1 MSVST
6 GENPLGGR
14 LLRPVLARIAGR
26 FRARGVR
33 ANRMLLA
40 GAFLVCVASLT
51 REPSP
56 DLLVGMDLESP
67 IATREVRAAF
77 YYEAPDIQLTQ
88 EARELEMA
96 KVPDYYRV
104 DPEKVNAQLLAL
116 REKIARLRE
125 ARGAVLEALPP
136 AAAPPVSDQ
145 SPAAAERAARAV
157 AVRLRESGDW
167 ADMPDADLLAPWLL
181 PDKNSLSGR
190 PAGAPEAGPEGLA
203 ALPEPAP
210 PTFFDADRLGSMAL
224 AALEEVLNAGVRGA
238 QLAEAQ
244 RQRRVVVWRQERS
257 GPDTQEGAEVEYGNV
272 PTVADAVEALGARLV
287 TMAKRATQEQS
298 NLTEADYARIQ
309 EAVMAVCG
317 PLVAPTL
324 SEDMVAAT
332 AARARAAESVPPVMK
347 GVEAGEIIQ
356 DRGKRWTKQ
365 SRSDAQ
371 TYLGIIQRE
380 ERPLLRVVNTL
391 FSNIILT
398 LISFAALYKLCA
410 PPGAPVS
417 GRARP
422 GDGPPQFAV
431 ALTMLCMVLVMG
443 RVTSYFEPS
452 GFVLPVA
459 AGAILCAILVGA
471 QTAAFFSAVAA
482 VLVSAQYQYNWRL
495 MLVAW
500 AMALAGAL
508 TVRRVRRR
516 GDMTA
521 ASLAAMAAGFTAAVA
536 VTLSTESLLAESF
549 LRRLML
555 ILLNGGFC
563 MMAVPGL
570 LSPLERFFG
579 LTTDITL
586 LEYSDL
592 NSPILADL
600 AMKAPATYAHSLF
613 LGQIAERAA
622 DAIGANGLLARV
634 CAYYHDI
641 GKSLNAES
649 FTENQSGRN
658 VHDTLSPAES
668 AVVIRDHVAR
678 GVEIARRAGLPRVI
692 VDGIIEHHGTNRIS
706 FFYEKAVE
714 RTGGENVDEAAFRYP
729 GPRPQ
734 RPETAILM
742 IGDAAES
749 GVRSLDA
756 PTEAQVLAFV
766 RGILD
771 SRSRD
776 GQFDECDLTL
786 KQLNTIAEI
795 TARTIMSALHTR
807 IKYPTSPMIPAAG
820 AARAAAKEKT
830 A

>member
-1 MSVST
+1 MSIST
-6 GENPLGGR
+6 GENPLSGR
-14 LLRPVLARIAGR
+14 LLRPVLARVAGR

-40 GAFLVCVASLT
+40 AAFLVCAASLT
-51 REPSP
+51 REPSR
-56 DLLVGMDLESP
+56 DLLVGVDFESP
-67 IATREVRAAF
+67 VATREVRAAF
-77 YYEAPDIQLTQ
+77 YFEAPDLQRTQ
-88 EARELEMA
+88 EARELAMA

-104 DPEKVNAQLLAL
+104 DDEKVTGQLMAL
-116 REKIARLRE
+116 RERISRLRE
-125 ARGAVLEALPP
+125 ARGAVLEAVAPLLASPP
-136 AAAPPVSDQ
+136 ADQ
-145 SPAAAERAARAV
+145 PLPAAVERAVRALT
-157 AVRLRESGDW
+157 ARLRESDAW
-167 ADMPDADLLAPWLL
+167 ADMPAADLLTPWLM
-181 PDKNSLSGR
+181 PDKNSLFPRAAEGGASGSD
-190 PAGAPEAGPEGLA
+190 AAPEAA
-203 ALPEPAP
+203 A
-210 PTFFDADRLGSMAL
+210 PTFLDADRLGSMAL
-224 AALEEVLNAGVRGA
+224 DALGGVLNAGVRGG
-238 QLAEAQ
+238 QLTEAQ
-244 RQRRVVVWRQERS
+244 RQRRVVVRRQGLS
-257 GPDTQEGAEVEYGNV
+257 GADAQEGAEVAYGDV
-272 PTVADAVEALGARLV
+272 PTVEDAVQALGARLV
-287 TMAKRATQEQS
+287 TMAKRATQEQT
-298 NLTEADYARIQ
+298 NLSEADYARIQ
-309 EAVMAVCG
+309 EAVMAVCS

-324 SEDMVAAT
+324 SEDAATAT
-332 AARARAAESVPPVMK
+332 AARARAVEAVPPVMK

-356 DRGKRWTKQ
+356 DLGKRWSKQ
-365 SRSDAQ
+365 SLSDAK

-391 FSNIILT
+391 FSNLILT
-398 LISFAALYKLCA
+398 LISFLALYKLCG
-410 PPGAPVS
+410 PSGAGPS

-422 GDGPPQFAV
+422 GDAPPQFAV
-431 ALTMLCMVLVMG
+431 ALTMLCMVLVLG

-516 GDMTA
+516 SDMTA

-536 VTLSTESLLAESF
+536 ATLSTESLLAESF
-549 LRRLML
+549 MRRLLL

-641 GKSLNAES
+641 GKTLNAES
-649 FTENQSGRN
+649 FTENQSGGN
-658 VHDTLSPAES
+658 VHDTLPPAES
-668 AVVIRDHVAR
+668 AVVIREHVAQ

-714 RTGGENVDEAAFRYP
+714 RQGAENVDETSFRYP

-756 PTEAQVLAFV
+756 PTEAEVLAFV

-786 KQLNTIAEI
+786 KQQHHRGDHGAG
-795 TARTIMSALHTR
+795 TIMSALHTR

-820 AARAAAKEKT
+820 GKARAAAKEKT